1 MHMHDQTEILHNE
14 HINKQARKSSIF
26 RFSIQVN
33 AINIHHI
40 HQTVLKLKYEARI
53 WQKTCN

>member
-53 WQKTCN
+53 